1 MVPDRA
7 GESSP
12 RLPRGCEEIPVQIS
26 RRLLAHETILEE
38 AQAMPRPAAEKLNRG
53 QPQQFF
59 REALCV
65 IDY

>member
-12 RLPRGCEEIPVQIS
+12 RLPRGREEIPLQIS
-26 RRLLAHETILEE
+26 RRLLAHETILKE
-38 AQAMPRPAAEKLNRG
+38 AHAMPRPAAEKLNRG
-53 QPQQFF
+53 QQQQVF